1 MELRAKNTP
10 PDPAIIEQR
19 WLVFLRVVGVGSLS
33 KAAAVLD
40 MPQSMV
46 SRHIAQLEQQ
56 CGERLFRRTGRGV
69 VLTEVGEQLLPRI
82 SELAAGAER
91 LADDIRS
98 VRGQPVGEVM
108 VGLLPSAVGRLA
120 GPLFAAVRAQMPGVR
135 LHLSE
140 GASAQ
145 LDEHL
150 REGRL
155 DMAVVLREDGD
166 LANDEDLLERLA
178 LHVVGS
184 AGDSLLADGELAFS
198 ALAGLPLVV
207 PGRPHLLRARL
218 DRLGAEHALPLNV
231 AVEVDSVRL
240 QYEVAAVGG
249 GYAIAAAPPAGLD
262 PRLAAARIVSPELER
277 YVVLAVS
284 PRRPHTRASREVKR
298 LICSLATNNGV
309 KSGIW
314 TRPHP

>member
-1 MELRAKNTP
+1 MTFPPMEIREKNTQ

-19 WLVFLRVVGVGSLS
+19 WLVFLRVVAVGSLS
-33 KAAAVLD
+33 KAAAALD

-69 VLTEVGEQLLPRI
+69 VLTEVGELLLPRI
-82 SELAAGAER
+82 GELAAGAER

-108 VGLLPSAVGRLA
+108 VGLLPSAVGRVA

-155 DMAVVLREDGD
+155 DMAVVLREDD
-166 LANDEDLLERLA
+166 DRASDEDLLARVA
-178 LHVVGS
+178 LHVVGP
-184 AGDSLLADGELAFS
+184 AGDPLLAHGEFPFA

-218 DRLGAEHALPLNV
+218 DRLVAEHALPLNV

-262 PRLAAARIVSPELER
+262 RRLAAARIVSPELER
-277 YVVLAVS
+277 HVVLAVS
-284 PRRPHTRASREVKR
+284 PRRPHTRASREVRR
-298 LICSLATNNGV
+298 LICRLAPSFN
-309 KSGIW
+309 
-314 TRPHP
+314 

>member
-1 MELRAKNTP
+1 MEPRSKNTA

-19 WLVFLRVVGVGSLS
+19 WLVFLRVVAVGSLS
-33 KAAAVLD
+33 KAAAALD

-120 GPLFAAVRAQMPGVR
+120 GTLFAAVRAQMPGVR

-166 LANDEDLLERLA
+166 RANDEDVLARLA
-178 LHVVGS
+178 LHVVGP
-184 AGDSLLADGELAFS
+184 AGDPLLAHGELPFA

-240 QYEVAAVGG
+240 QYEVAAAGG
-249 GYAIAAAPPAGLD
+249 GYAIAAAPPAGQD
-262 PRLAAARIVSPELER
+262 GRLAAARIVSPELER

-284 PRRPHTRASREVKR
+284 PRRPHTRASREVRR
-298 LICSLATNNGV
+298 LICGLAPSFT
-309 KSGIW
+309 
-314 TRPHP
+314 